1 MAYLIGLTG
10 GIGCGKTSAAD
21 LLAELGAEI
30 IDSDEIAHRL
40 TCPGGIAIEP
50 IRRAF
55 DSGFITPD
63 GALDR
68 GKMRALAFSDPQ
80 ARRRLE
86 AILHPLIRKEAA
98 KSVAASEA
106 PYVLLVVPLLL
117 ETGAYRKII
126 DRLLVVDCT
135 EETQIARTMA
145 RSRIPREEVLAIMAT
160 QASRKARL
168 AAADDVIANDG
179 DLESLQRQ
187 VAALHEKY
195 LVLARQAPSRGNFSQ
210 D

>member
-1 MAYLIGLTG
+1 MTYLIGLTG
-10 GIGCGKTSAAD
+10 GIGCGKTSAAK

-40 TCPGGIAIEP
+40 TRTGGIAIEP
-50 IRRAF
+50 IRCAF
-55 DSGFITPD
+55 GSEFVTPD

-68 GKMRALAFSDPQ
+68 GKMRALAFSDPP
-80 ARRRLE
+80 AKRRLE
-86 AILHPLIRKEAA
+86 AILHPMIREETA
-98 KSVAASEA
+98 KSIAASRA

-126 DRLLVVDCT
+126 DRLLVVDCP

-145 RSRIPREEVLAIMAT
+145 RSRLSREEVLAIMAT
-160 QASRKARL
+160 QTSRKTRL
-168 AAADDVIANDG
+168 AAADDVITNDG
-179 DLESLQRQ
+179 DLEGLQRQ

-195 LVLARQAPSRGNFSQ
+195 LVLVRQAPSRGNFSQ
-210 D
+210 V

>member
-10 GIGCGKTSAAD
+10 GIGCGKTSAAN

-40 TCPGGIAIEP
+40 TRPGGIAIEP

-55 DSGFITPD
+55 GSGFVTQN

-68 GKMRALAFSDPQ
+68 DKMRALVFSEPPEK
-80 ARRRLE
+80 RRLE
-86 AILHPLIRKEAA
+86 AILHPLIREETA
-98 KSVAASEA
+98 KSIAASRA

-135 EETQIARTMA
+135 EEIQIARTMA
-145 RSRIPREEVLAIMAT
+145 RNGLSREEVLAIMAT

-168 AAADDVIANDG
+168 AAADDVITNDG

-195 LVLARQAPSRGNFSQ
+195 LGLARQAPSRGNFSQ
-210 D
+210 V